1 MRSITFE
8 PPSRRQGD
16 RARLDERPGAVQRS
30 EARPL
35 NQLTPTTVLA
45 LQRGAGNAAVSRA
58 ILARAT
64 PETPVPA
71 PAAAPAFEIK
81 REGGTGRTFVTTD
94 SITLSVDPP
103 TGPDGEKVPVDWSVT
118 GVSADAGSGDPA
130 SAKDESTF
138 TFTPTATNRPVD
150 GARSANAPIA
160 YRVEA
165 TAGEQKS
172 TFELVQDEVDT
183 MRQEY
188 VDYGADV
195 PARGSFVETELP
207 GSNVGNY
214 SKIVDGGMAATM
226 TGVADEWARL
236 TEQQAVSDAA
246 NNPPAEEAVPGV
258 APLPRQEPDPGI
270 APLPVQIP
278 ELHIESGYRNPQRNK
293 AAGSNYLT
301 TSPHIFGRALDL
313 FPVGGADAE
322 LWARLEKAG
331 EAVGDKALC
340 EDNATPTECSDPSTD
355 HVHVQ
360 W

>member
-1 MRSITFE
+1 VV
-8 PPSRRQGD
+8 
-16 RARLDERPGAVQRS
+16 RARQDIRNPATGRSDEVSPRRLAPDVA
-30 EARPL
+30 
-35 NQLTPTTVLA
+35 TVLA

-58 ILARAT
+58 ILARAA
-64 PETPVPA
+64 PEPA
-71 PAAAPAFEIK
+71 AAAAPALEIK
-81 REGGTGRTFVTTD
+81 REGPTGRTFVTTD

-103 TGPDGEKVPVDWSVT
+103 TGPEGEKVPVDWSVT

-130 SAKDESTF
+130 GAKDESTF

-150 GARSANAPIA
+150 GARAPNAPIA

-165 TAGEQKS
+165 IAGEQKA
-172 TFELVQDEVDT
+172 TFELKQDEVDT

-195 PARGSFVETELP
+195 PARGSFVNPEFP

-214 SKIVDGGMAATM
+214 SKIVDGGIAATM
-226 TGVADEWARL
+226 TGVASEWARL
-236 TEQQAVSDAA
+236 TNEQAVSDAA
-246 NNPPAEEAVPGV
+246 NNMLPEDVVPGT
-258 APLPRQEPDPGI
+258 APLPRQDPDPGI

-278 ELHIESGYRNPQRNK
+278 ELQIESGYRNPQRNN
-293 AAGSNYLT
+293 AAGSQYLT
-301 TSPHIFGRALDL
+301 TSKHIFGRALDL
-313 FPVGGADAE
+313 YPAGGADAE

-331 EAVGDKALC
+331 EAIGDKALC
-340 EDNATPTECSDPSTD
+340 EDGATPTECSDPKTD

>member
-1 MRSITFE
+1 VAF
-8 PPSRRQGD
+8 
-16 RARLDERPGAVQRS
+16 
-30 EARPL
+30 
-35 NQLTPTTVLA
+35 NQLTPATVLA

-64 PETPVPA
+64 PEAPV
-71 PAAAPAFEIK
+71 AAPAFEIK
-81 REGGTGRTFVTTD
+81 REGATGRSFVTTD
-94 SITLSVDPP
+94 SITLSVDAPA
-103 TGPDGEKVPVDWSVT
+103 GPDGEKVPVDWSVT

-130 SAKDESTF
+130 GATGKAAL

-150 GARSANAPIA
+150 GARGPNAPIA

-165 TAGEQKS
+165 TAGEQKA
-172 TFELVQDEVDT
+172 TFELEQDEVDT

-195 PARGSFVETELP
+195 PARGSFVVPDLP

-226 TGVADEWARL
+226 TGVANEWARL
-236 TEQQAVSDAA
+236 TELQAVSDAA
-246 NNPPAEEAVPGV
+246 NDLPPEEAVPGV
-258 APLPRQEPDPGI
+258 APLPRQEPEPGI

-293 AAGSNYLT
+293 AAGSRYLT
-301 TSPHIFGRALDL
+301 TSRHIFGRALDL
-313 FPVGGADAE
+313 YPAGGADAE
-322 LWARLEKAG
+322 LWARHPHPPP
-331 EAVGDKALC
+331 DSALC
-340 EDNATPTECSDPSTD
+340 EDGATPTECSDPSTD